1 MKWEQLLPP
10 LYRWKNWGSERL
22 NNFPKVT
29 QLGSDFPESYSH
41 ACVPR
46 AWLLNS
52 YAKPSCQRLAPAFLP
67 VGLEMM
73 KWKVCGKVPRT
84 EQMEAELRKPGAI
97 KTNPP
102 VFAFEKASRSPFS
115 AKGRKADGGRDAW
128 GCLVS
133 PASLS
138 CPPLGLQNPE
148 MQSSTNP
155 NLKKAP
161 GRWVTRSRASLCPA
175 REGCPWTWV
184 LPGSLIPHTW
194 TPGEG
199 LSERQQRNGHH
210 VLCFPPVAH

>member
-1 MKWEQLLPP
+1 M
-10 LYRWKNWGSERL
+10 

-102 VFAFEKASRSPFS
+102 VLHLKRPPEVPLVPKEEKLMV
-115 AKGRKADGGRDAW
+115 GEVLGVAW
-128 GCLVS
+128 
-133 PASLS
+133 
-138 CPPLGLQNPE
+138 
-148 MQSSTNP
+148 
-155 NLKKAP
+155 
-161 GRWVTRSRASLCPA
+161 
-175 REGCPWTWV
+175 
-184 LPGSLIPHTW
+184 
-194 TPGEG
+194 
-199 LSERQQRNGHH
+199 
-210 VLCFPPVAH
+210 